1 MAANLPPLAKHGRV
15 VSLCTAMPTT
25 ALKRPYLNP
34 NAHYEPAVRFSQQQV
49 FFSSQVVVARG
60 VEGFDVHYY
69 TSKSNDYY
77 NYGSQPGKEKEN
89 TLNRAEHGYPS
100 GTLNLAL
107 GFIVRRWVSCGSFI
121 RRKRILDRL
130 RAFGLS
136 RYF

>member
-1 MAANLPPLAKHGRV
+1 M
-15 VSLCTAMPTT
+15 STT
-25 ALKRPYLNP
+25 ALKRSLPESECSLRTCRSLLAAASFLY
-34 NAHYEPAVRFSQQQV
+34 
-49 FFSSQVVVARG
+49 QVVVARS
-60 VEGFDVHYY
+60 VEGFDVHCY

-77 NYGSQPGKEKEN
+77 NYGSQPGKEEEN

-136 RYF
+136 RL